1 MIVVVGLGNIGIAI
15 AARIAECGHDV
26 LGVDLS
32 PERRAEWQRST
43 GRTAAAGLGDVP
55 WPDVSR
61 VYVVV
66 RLTDQAEA
74 VLQDLL
80 ALPVPSGTAVFL
92 NTTLELEYAR
102 GLGRYKDAPWRL
114 IELPVSGGDSGARAG
129 TLTVMAAGPLSDDD
143 RTYLLSTS
151 ASNVVDF
158 DTFGDP
164 TLAKLLNNVSA
175 AYTALSFAEMMLLA
189 ERTGMPPARL
199 AEVLRTS
206 SGQSWMGDHFVGLV
220 DDLLGKDVALL
231 RQELGSLPAVVLD
244 DDGHLLARLSEAR
257 AALTGAPA

>member
-15 AARIAECGHDV
+15 AARIAERGHEV
-26 LGVDLS
+26 LGVDLAS
-32 PERRAEWQRST
+32 ERREEWQRIT
-43 GRTAAAGLGDVP
+43 GLAAAPSLDEVAWADVAG
-55 WPDVSR
+55 

-66 RLTDQAEA
+66 RLTNQAEA
-74 VLQDLL
+74 VLQQLL
-80 ALPVPSGTAVFL
+80 ERAPAGIPVYL

-102 GLGRYKDAPWRL
+102 GLARYKDAPWRL

-129 TLTVMAAGPLSDDD
+129 TLTVMATGELTDAD
-143 RTYLLSTS
+143 REYLLSTS
-151 ASNVVDF
+151 AAAIVEF
-158 DTFGDP
+158 DSYGEP

-189 ERTGMPPARL
+189 ERTGMAPARL

-206 SGQSWMGDHFVGLV
+206 SGQSWMGDHFIGLV

-231 RQELGSLPAVVLD
+231 RQELGALPAVTLD
-244 DDGHLLARLSEAR
+244 DDAHLLTRLADAR
-257 AALTGAPA
+257 ATLTAAPS